1 MSIDLNEKISG
12 KYWIRKIINDNKCS
26 ILNERIVN
34 RDTRIESIE
43 WLSPIEGENY
53 REYMLNS
60 PYLLEKLNNNGFP
73 LKKEDLS
80 FWPQREP
87 VWDGIGLATMKD
99 SQEKM
104 IVLVENKSS
113 IKELRSK
120 LASTNENNKRLI
132 LDSMRETYDELG
144 LKGDFNKWFD
154 TYYQIANR
162 FTFMHQLMKKG
173 YKVKLVF
180 INIVDDHM
188 YKNISKSQW
197 VEEYCKML
205 NEFMGDRFVPRDVL
219 IIDLNVHEDE

>member
-1 MSIDLNEKISG
+1 MSIDINETVSG
-12 KYWIRKIINDNKCS
+12 KYWIRKIIKENNGS
-26 ILNERIVN
+26 VLNERIIN
-34 RDTRIESIE
+34 RDTRIEFID
-43 WLSPIEGENY
+43 WLSPLENENF

-60 PYLLEKLNNNGFP
+60 PSLIEKLNNNGFT
-73 LKKEDLS
+73 LKKEDLN

-120 LASTNENNKRLI
+120 LASTNEDNKRLI
-132 LDSMRETYDELG
+132 LDSMKETYDELG
-144 LKGDFNKWFD
+144 IKGDFNKWFD

-180 INIVDDHM
+180 LNIVDDHM
-188 YKNISKSQW
+188 YKNISKAQW

-205 NEFMGDRFVPRDVL
+205 NEFMGERFVPRDVV
-219 IIDLNVHEDE
+219 IIDLNVHEEK

>member
-1 MSIDLNEKISG
+1 
-12 KYWIRKIINDNKCS
+12 
-26 ILNERIVN
+26 
-34 RDTRIESIE
+34 
-43 WLSPIEGENY
+43 
-53 REYMLNS
+53 
-60 PYLLEKLNNNGFP
+60 
-73 LKKEDLS
+73 
-80 FWPQREP
+80 
-87 VWDGIGLATMKD
+87 MKD

-132 LDSMRETYDELG
+132 LDSMKETYDELG
-144 LKGDFNKWFD
+144 IKGDFNKWFD

-180 INIVDDHM
+180 LNIVDDHM
-188 YKNISKSQW
+188 YKNISKAQW

-205 NEFMGDRFVPRDVL
+205 NEFMGERFVPRDVV
-219 IIDLNVHEDE
+219 IIDLNVHEEK

>member
-1 MSIDLNEKISG
+1 MSIDINETVSG
-12 KYWIRKIINDNKCS
+12 KYWIRKIIKENNGS
-26 ILNERIVN
+26 VLNERIIN
-34 RDTRIESIE
+34 RDTRIEFID
-43 WLSPIEGENY
+43 WLSPLENENF

-60 PYLLEKLNNNGFP
+60 PSLIEKLNNNGFT

-120 LASTNENNKRLI
+120 LASTNEDNKRLI
-132 LDSMRETYDELG
+132 LDSMKETYDELG
-144 LKGDFNKWFD
+144 IKGDFNKWFD

-180 INIVDDHM
+180 LNIVDDHM
-188 YKNISKSQW
+188 YKNISKAQW

-205 NEFMGDRFVPRDVL
+205 NEFMGERFVPRDVV
-219 IIDLNVHEDE
+219 IIDLNVHEEK

>member
-1 MSIDLNEKISG
+1 MSIDINETVSG
-12 KYWIRKIINDNKCS
+12 KYWIRKIIKENNGS
-26 ILNERIVN
+26 VLNERIIN
-34 RDTRIESIE
+34 RDTRIESIN
-43 WLSPIEGENY
+43 WLSPLENENF

-60 PYLLEKLNNNGFP
+60 PSLIEKLNNNGFT

-87 VWDGIGLATMKD
+87 VWDGIGLATVKD

-132 LDSMRETYDELG
+132 LDSMKETYDELG
-144 LKGDFNKWFD
+144 IKGDFNKWFD

-173 YKVKLVF
+173 YRVKLVF
-180 INIVDDHM
+180 LNIVDDHM
-188 YKNISKSQW
+188 YKNISKAQW

-205 NEFMGDRFVPRDVL
+205 NEFMGERFVPRDVV
-219 IIDLNVHEDE
+219 IIDLNVHEEK

>member
-1 MSIDLNEKISG
+1 MSIDINETVSG
-12 KYWIRKIINDNKCS
+12 KYWIRKIIKENNGS
-26 ILNERIVN
+26 VLNERIIN
-34 RDTRIESIE
+34 RDTRIESIN
-43 WLSPIEGENY
+43 WLSPLENENF

-60 PYLLEKLNNNGFP
+60 PSLIEKLNNNGFT

-87 VWDGIGLATMKD
+87 VWDGIGLATVKD

-132 LDSMRETYDELG
+132 LDSMKETYDELG
-144 LKGDFNKWFD
+144 IKGDFNKWFD

-180 INIVDDHM
+180 LNIVDDHM
-188 YKNISKSQW
+188 YKNISKAQW

-205 NEFMGDRFVPRDVL
+205 NEFMGERFVPRDVV
-219 IIDLNVHEDE
+219 IIDLNVHEEK

>member
-1 MSIDLNEKISG
+1 MSIDLNEKVSG
-12 KYWIRKIINDNKCS
+12 KYWIRKIIKENNGS
-26 ILNERIVN
+26 VLNERIIN

-43 WLSPIEGENY
+43 WLSPLENENF

-60 PYLLEKLNNNGFP
+60 PSLLEKLNNNGVA

-87 VWDGIGLATMKD
+87 VWDGIGLAAIKD

-132 LDSMRETYDELG
+132 LDSMKETYDELG
-144 LKGDFNKWFD
+144 IKGDFNKWFD

-180 INIVDDHM
+180 LNIVDDHM
-188 YKNISKSQW
+188 YKNISKAQW

-205 NEFMGDRFVPRDVL
+205 NEFMGERFVPRDVV
-219 IIDLNVHEDE
+219 IIDLNVHEEK